1 MDLLESEKKSYYYNQ
16 NSMQPYAWLNEN
28 IRILG
33 LLTNTSKNAQLAGAL
48 KNKYV
53 TRKSYLVT
61 RKGLHG

>member
-1 MDLLESEKKSYYYNQ
+1 MDLLESDKKSYYYNK

-28 IRILG
+28 IRIL

-48 KNKYV
+48 KNKYI
-53 TRKSYLVT
+53 TRKSYLVI